1 MLAIDSSAVDAITTL
16 VESSG
21 LPDSGGV
28 RLAPAADALPTAGI
42 HIQLADGPGL
52 GDQVVQS
59 GPAHVFVDPEIA
71 DELHDR
77 TLEARTTGNRVTFAL
92 TGPRAA

>member
-1 MLAIDSSAVDAITTL
+1 MLGIDSSAVDAITTL

-28 RLAPAADALPTAGI
+28 RLAPAADALPAGI
-42 HIQLADGPGL
+42 HIQLSDGPGL

-59 GPAHVFVDPEIA
+59 GSAHVFVDPELA
-71 DELHDR
+71 DELDDR
-77 TLEARTTGNRVTFAL
+77 TLEARATENRVTFAL
-92 TGPRAA
+92 TGPGER